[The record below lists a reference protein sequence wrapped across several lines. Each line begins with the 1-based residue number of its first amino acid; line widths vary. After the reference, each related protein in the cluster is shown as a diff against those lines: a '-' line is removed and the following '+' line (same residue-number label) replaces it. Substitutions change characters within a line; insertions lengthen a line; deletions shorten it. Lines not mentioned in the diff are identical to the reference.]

1 MLGPQPTVNPSFYKP
16 EDKIRAFFVDIVQTV
31 IIALLISVFIYML
44 IAIPN
49 QVDGQSMEPN
59 FQDQELLLTNKVIE
73 WFGGSQVANTLG
85 VDYNY
90 RRGDVVIFNNKG
102 TDLIK
107 RIIAVGGDTIRIEDN
122 GVFVNGSELDEKY
135 IPKTT
140 RTRVPFQGQAF
151 MEEGEELVVP
161 EGHYFLMGDNRE
173 NSKDSRFAE
182 VGFVPRSMLKGRV
195 FFRYWPVAKFGIIR
209 QGEYEELSSRE

>member
-1 MLGPQPTVNPSFYKP
+1 MLGPDPTVQPSFYKP
-16 EDKIRAFFVDIVQTV
+16 EDKIRAFFVDIVQTI

-59 FQDQELLLTNKVIE
+59 FEDKELLLTNKVIE
-73 WFGGSQVANTLG
+73 WFGNSAVANGLG

-90 RRGDVVIFNNKG
+90 QRGDVVIFNNKG

-107 RIIAVGGDTIRIEDN
+107 RIIATGGDTVMIEDDT
-122 GVFVNGSELDEKY
+122 VYVNGNEVDEQY

-151 MEEGEELVVP
+151 LREGEEVVVP
-161 EGHYFLMGDNRE
+161 NDHYFLMGDNRE
-173 NSKDSRFAE
+173 NSKDSRFE
-182 VGFVPRSMLKGRV
+182 DVGYVPRTSLKGRV
-195 FFRYWPVAKFGIIR
+195 FFRYWPLDKFGIIR
-209 QGEYEELSSRE
+209 QGEYIEIDPQE